1 MPQSVIAEGLILV
14 SDTMLSN
21 IEWFVAIEK
30 GQRDRLADYCEKIAD
45 CLSRGCNEL
54 KTGFLPH
61 GCCAEM
67 DSYMCHLHETLEKN
81 LKPEEFARLFDAL
94 VAAYDM
100 ERLHKYL
107 IDAPEDDTKLA
118 ELDMVA
124 KKFTDLAKKLRL

>member
-1 MPQSVIAEGLILV
+1 MPQSVIAEGLMLV

-30 GQRDRLADYCEKIAD
+30 DQRDRLADYCEKIAG

-67 DSYMCHLHETLEKN
+67 DSYMCHLHKTLEKN

-100 ERLHKYL
+100 ERLRKYL
-107 IDAPEDDTKLA
+107 LDAPGDDTKFA
-118 ELDMVA
+118 ELDIAAGKFRAVA
-124 KKFTDLAKKLRL
+124 NKLRL